1 MSLVQAIRTIGRGA
15 TVAGLALVL
24 SACALFAPPYDAT
37 LDQKTTSAYESVA
50 KLAAQA
56 EMGLYQDK
64 ATYPGAVDTYATIQG
79 ALAVVAVRA
88 ASAPVA
94 GKRAEDARDQTVG
107 FIKGCSA
114 QVSGLAALHKTYGV
128 VPGTGA
134 TTAMMV
140 SCDQAA
146 KAVGAMKN

>member
-1 MSLVQAIRTIGRGA
+1 MNLAQAIRTVG
-15 TVAGLALVL
+15 VAGLALAL

-37 LDQKTTSAYESVA
+37 LDEKTTSAYESVA

-64 ATYPGAVDTYATIQG
+64 ATYPGTVDTYATIQG

-94 GKRAEDARDQTVG
+94 GKRAEQARDMTVG

-114 QVSGLAALHKTYGV
+114 QVSGLAKLHQTYGV
-128 VPGTGA
+128 VPNTGA
-134 TTAMMV
+134 TQAMMV

-146 KAVGAMKN
+146 KAVGAMKNN